1 MRKEDCVFSE
11 PVRTALLKD
20 KPVVALESTII
31 SHGMPY
37 PENFKTA
44 LQVEDLVKNNGA
56 IPATI
61 AILQGK
67 VHVGLD
73 RQEIE
78 YLSKK
83 GKSVWKCSTRDLAYV
98 LAQKLD
104 GATTVSATMVIAHR
118 VGIHFFVTGGIGGAH
133 RGSETTF
140 DISTDLIELGRTPVC
155 VICAGVKAILDIP
168 KTLEVLETQG
178 VTVITYGQEEFPAFY
193 FASSGIRSHI
203 RVDQLED
210 ISRIFA
216 MNRRWNLSSGML
228 VAVPVPQK
236 DKDTADRVEA
246 GMQQA
251 LEELKEKQL
260 TGSAVTPF
268 LLERIADLTGGDSL
282 KLNIELILNNAAIG
296 AQLARHYASYQT
308 DSSNRDV
315 QI

>member
-118 VGIHFFVTGGIGGAH
+118 VGIHFFVTG
-133 RGSETTF
+133 
-140 DISTDLIELGRTPVC
+140 ELGRTPVC